1 MVRIIE
7 LFAGVGSQ
15 IQALKN
21 LGIECEPVAICE
33 IDKYA
38 IEAYKKLHGEV
49 LNLGDVSKVNSTDIP
64 DCDLLTYSFPCQDIS
79 VAGAQ
84 MGLDEG
90 SNTRSSLLWECA
102 KIIENKKPKYLLMEN
117 VKNLVGRTHL
127 KNFEKWL
134 QLLENY
140 GYKNYWKILNGNH
153 FNVPQNRERVFCVSI
168 LGNEDFSFEEGAL
181 TSLTIRDILENEDDV
196 PENMYMDDKPYIP
209 REKPSSSESNLIH
222 VGDLDFKATESIKRV
237 YSIDGICPTLTTMQG
252 GHRQPKILLD
262 CGRIRKLTPREC
274 WKLMGFT
281 DEQFDKVKDL
291 SNAQLYKLAGNSICV
306 PCLESIFRQLFLN
319 KEKSL

>member
-21 LGIECEPVAICE
+21 LGIECESVAICE

-84 MGLDEG
+84 AGLDEG
-90 SNTRSSLLWECA
+90 SETRSSLLWECK
-102 KIIENKKPKYLLMEN
+102 KIIKVKKPKYLLMEN
-117 VKNLVGRTHL
+117 VKNLVGKTHL

-134 QLLENY
+134 QLLEDY
-140 GYKNYWKILNGNH
+140 GYKNYWKILNGSY

-168 LGNEDFSFEEGAL
+168 LGEQNFSFEEGKL
-181 TSLTIRDILENEDDV
+181 TSLTIRDILEDEENV
-196 PENMYMDDKPYIP
+196 PENMYMDNRQFIP

>member
-1 MVRIIE
+1 MLRLIE

-38 IEAYKKLHGEV
+38 LEAYKRLHGEV
-49 LNLGDVSKVNSTDIP
+49 LNLGDISKVNPLNVP

-79 VAGAQ
+79 IAGAQ
-84 MGLDEG
+84 AGLNEN
-90 SNTRSSLLWECA
+90 SETRSSLLWECE
-102 KIIENKKPKYLLMEN
+102 KIIKVKKPKYLLMEN
-117 VKNLVGRTHL
+117 VKNLIGKTHL

-134 QLLENY
+134 QRLESY
-140 GYKNYWKILNGNH
+140 GYKNYWKVLNGNK
-153 FNVPQNRERVFCVSI
+153 FGVPQNRERVFCVSI
-168 LGNEDFSFEEGAL
+168 LGDEAFTFEEGNL
-181 TSLTIRDILENEDDV
+181 TKLTIRDILEDEV
-196 PENMYMDDKPYIP
+196 PQSMFMDKPYIP
-209 REKPSSSESNLIH
+209 RKKPSSSDSNLIH
-222 VGDLDFKATESIKRV
+222 VGDLDFKATESVRRV

-262 CGRIRKLTPREC
+262 DGRVRKLTPREC
-274 WKLMGFT
+274 WKVMGFS

-291 SNAQLYKLAGNSICV
+291 SNAQLYKQAGNTICV
-306 PCLESIFRQLFLN
+306 PCLESIFRQLFL
-319 KEKSL
+319 K

>member
-1 MVRIIE
+1 M
-7 LFAGVGSQ
+7 
-15 IQALKN
+15 
-21 LGIECEPVAICE
+21 
-33 IDKYA
+33 
-38 IEAYKKLHGEV
+38 
-49 LNLGDVSKVNSTDIP
+49 
-64 DCDLLTYSFPCQDIS
+64 
-79 VAGAQ
+79 
-84 MGLDEG
+84 
-90 SNTRSSLLWECA
+90 
-102 KIIENKKPKYLLMEN
+102 
-117 VKNLVGRTHL
+117 
-127 KNFEKWL
+127 
-134 QLLENY
+134 
-140 GYKNYWKILNGNH
+140 
-153 FNVPQNRERVFCVSI
+153 FCVSI

-262 CGRIRKLTPREC
+262 NGRVRKLTPREC

-319 KEKSL
+319 REKSL